1 MVIGIRSFPDGFA
14 YVILDGSQASPICI
28 AKERLN
34 VPVGISW
41 PEALAWVRR
50 QVEEIMNAHRPVRA
64 CIKTVEHNAKKKS
77 IERLQ
82 IEGVI
87 FEYLFSSHRI
97 CCEGR
102 VKAQIK
108 RAIPCFNEPARYLN
122 RLVASHQH
130 LNDLNTPVYQ
140 EATVA
145 AISMLS
151 EN

>member
-28 AKERLN
+28 ANERLN
-34 VPVGISW
+34 LPVGISW

-50 QVEEIMNAHRPVRA
+50 QVEEIMNAHRAVKA
-64 CIKTVEHNAKKKS
+64 CIKMIEHNAKRKS

-82 IEGVI
+82 IEAVI
-87 FEYLFSSHRI
+87 LEYLFSVHRI
-97 CCEGR
+97 CCEKR

-108 RAIPCFNEPARYLN
+108 RAIPCFSEPARYLD

-140 EATVA
+140 EATMA